1 MRKGR
6 AAERPSIGKDS
17 CKRGRVKKAKKEKI
31 AEAMEG
37 GELLAREQAGDD
49 ADRIE
54 ELMRKLAEK
63 EKEAA
68 ENYDRYVRAA
78 ADLENYRKRAAREK
92 ADCIKY
98 GQENLIRDI
107 LPMVDS
113 LGRAMEHACNSND
126 FEAFREGLKLV
137 QNQLTCCLEKHGVEA
152 IEAAGKD
159 FDPNF
164 HEAMLQVES
173 PEHKD
178 KEVVE
183 EFEKGYLLNGR
194 LLRPAKVSVCRCPV
208 EPDAA
213 LKMNKM

>member
-6 AAERPSIGKDS
+6 ASERPSIGKDS
-17 CKRGRVKKAKKEKI
+17 CKRGMVKKAKKEKT

-37 GELLAREQAGDD
+37 GETLAREQAGED

-107 LPMVDS
+107 LWRASSGSKGSRLSPLTRDS
-113 LGRAMEHACNSND
+113 QTTPRNG
-126 FEAFREGLKLV
+126 GL
-137 QNQLTCCLEKHGVEA
+137 
-152 IEAAGKD
+152 
-159 FDPNF
+159 P
-164 HEAMLQVES
+164 
-173 PEHKD
+173 
-178 KEVVE
+178 
-183 EFEKGYLLNGR
+183 R
-194 LLRPAKVSVCRCPV
+194 
-208 EPDAA
+208 
-213 LKMNKM
+213 